1 MILVSAQAFPP
12 RLGGIQN
19 LVAGFADWASQ
30 AGHEVEV
37 LADGGRRA
45 RAGDRARP
53 PAYGIRRFPGPRPL
67 RRRMKAL
74 AIRRL
79 AAAGRVRALYADSW
93 KSLEALPAG
102 AGFPV
107 VAWAHG
113 NEYADAGKA
122 ERIRRALARA
132 EALICVSRDTFERTS
147 ALRPPGLRAE
157 IVPPPI
163 APPDEPGRDERRWAE
178 SLWGEGRP
186 RLVVLARLIAWKGID
201 RGIEAVAALQAR
213 FPALRYA
220 VAGSGDD
227 LARLRRLAQR
237 AGVAERVL
245 FAGRVEGGRKTALLR
260 SADLFLAPGRDIAGQ
275 REGSPLALSE
285 AALAGLPAICGNRGG
300 VVEKVAHGETG
311 LVVDGERLPE
321 ITAALARLLDDAPL
335 RARMA
340 AQARNAG
347 AAALWPNRIG
357 PILAMAGL

>member
-1 MILVSAQAFPP
+1 MILVSTQAFPP

-19 LVAGFADWASQ
+19 LMAGFADWAAK

-45 RAGDRARP
+45 RAGDRTRP
-53 PAYGIRRFPGPRPL
+53 PAYGVRRFSGPRPL

-79 AAAGRVRALYADSW
+79 GGRVRALYADSW

-102 AGFPV
+102 ATGFPV

-113 NEYADAGKA
+113 NEYAEAGKA

-132 EALICVSRDTFERTS
+132 EALICISRDSFERMG
-147 ALRPPGLRAE
+147 ALLPPGLRTE

-163 APPDEPGRDERRWAE
+163 APPDEPGRDDRRWAE
-178 SLWGEGRP
+178 DLWGEGRP
-186 RLVVLARLIAWKGID
+186 RLVVFARLIAWKGID

-227 LARLRRLAQR
+227 LARLRRLARQ
-237 AGVAERVL
+237 AGVAERVV

-275 REGSPLALSE
+275 REGSSLALSE

-311 LVVDGERLPE
+311 LIVDGERPPE
-321 ITAALARLLDDAPL
+321 IAAALARLLDDAPL

-340 AQARNAG
+340 AQAKAAG